1 MQFKHLAAA
10 AALFFGLSAAL
21 PSDGKYN
28 GPLSLLDY
36 EVESDMLTWKSF
48 AVLTREPIE
57 AYCCGLG
64 RRGELVTKCC
74 LSDVQKRDAAAVPD
88 EEFSE
93 LYCCGLGRRGELN
106 TKCCL

>member
-21 PSDGKYN
+21 PSD
-28 GPLSLLDY
+28 
-36 EVESDMLTWKSF
+36 
-48 AVLTREPIE
+48 VLTREPIE

>member
-1 MQFKHLAAA
+1 MQFKTLATA

-21 PSDGKYN
+21 PSD
-28 GPLSLLDY
+28 
-36 EVESDMLTWKSF
+36 VF
-48 AVLTREPIE
+48 AREPAE

-74 LSDVQKRDAAAVPD
+74 LSDVQKRDVATVTD

-106 TKCCL
+106 TRCCL